1 MASTSRLLAG
11 RCAHPRLITLAP
23 PRTAFHP
30 AAPFTGTGASTLLL
44 QTRTF
49 KFAPTD
55 WIRNAIRS
63 RTQYQEPE
71 AKADRQEARKEAV
84 EKGEGSVFDAV
95 RQDLGASEGAAIDGR
110 GAATKGGKLKKIH
123 TEHKYSTG
131 EFKIS
136 PRKLNDLSRQ
146 IAGKPVDVAILQ
158 MQFSDKR
165 AAGRIKSTLCVAR
178 DHAMLKGIPRERMV
192 VSQSWVN
199 KTKAI
204 ARTEIKGRS
213 RTGIRHHRYAR
224 LHVLLKEGE
233 TRQETLLK
241 KRAKLIKRA
250 VSAGVVRED
259 VPIRNPRAGWAW

>member
-1 MASTSRLLAG
+1 MASSSRLLAA
-11 RCAHPRLITLAP
+11 RCVTLAP
-23 PRTAFHP
+23 PRTTFPLAAHP
-30 AAPFTGTGASTLLL
+30 RMTLSPTLL
-44 QTRTF
+44 QTRGL
-49 KFAPTD
+49 KFAPAD

-71 AKADRQEARKEAV
+71 AKVDRQEARKEAV

-95 RQDLGASEGAAIDGR
+95 RQDLSADEDQ
-110 GAATKGGKLKKIH
+110 AATGFKAGKLKKIH

-178 DHAMLKGIPRERMV
+178 DHAILKGIPRERMV